1 MDDKS
6 SDGPLSHHLT
16 RVCGVKIYLAT
27 IGSRGDNEPFRA
39 LAREAAAAGHDVF
52 FAHTSDLPTEPSEP
66 YATLSLPGSFEA
78 LIADQG
84 VSITR
89 ALLNY
94 RTTMKPMLEAAYQA
108 VVEQIQEISP
118 DVVVYHPKLVTAPVA
133 AHAVGAI
140 AVIVELFPTLTPTTE
155 FPSLGL
161 PHGLPGFLNRAS
173 FGLLQLA
180 LASASAPAKKMAKER
195 GVLRHEPDLT
205 LCPVSEALV
214 PQPADW
220 PSHALV
226 TGAWTTPTVGTID
239 TELQEFLASGP
250 VVYAGFGSMK
260 DTHGAARAT
269 VIVEA
274 ARLLGF
280 KTLLVTGWGG
290 LEPSSDHVDA
300 PDVMVRS
307 AVPHSEVLP
316 QVAVAIHHGG
326 AGTTHAMV
334 RAGIPSVVMPF
345 VADQPWW
352 AARLKILGLGPGAV
366 SKSLTNPSA
375 LQRAMV
381 KAIECSDA
389 VRKAAEFMAL
399 EDGLGRALSIIE
411 DAEAGVQ
418 DLRPAT

>member
-1 MDDKS
+1 VELKS
-6 SDGPLSHHLT
+6 TDAGLSDHLT

-39 LAREAAAAGHDVF
+39 RAREAAAAGHDVY
-52 FAHTSDLPTEPSEP
+52 FAHTTDLPGEDHEP
-66 YATLSLPGSFEA
+66 YTSLSLPGSFEG
-78 LIADQG
+78 LIAEQG

-89 ALLNY
+89 ALLSY
-94 RTTMKPMLEAAYQA
+94 RTTMKPMLEAAYLA
-108 VVEQIQEISP
+108 VVEQIQEITP

-140 AVIVELFPTLTPTTE
+140 AVIVEMFPTLTPTAE
-155 FPSLGL
+155 FPALGL

-173 FGLLQLA
+173 FRMMGWA
-180 LASASAPAKKMAKER
+180 LGFAAQPAKKVAKQL
-195 GVLRHEPDLT
+195 GVVRHEPDLT
-205 LCPVSEALV
+205 LCPVSQALV
-214 PQPADW
+214 PQPKDW
-220 PSHALV
+220 PAHALV
-226 TGAWTTPTVGTID
+226 TGAWTSPTQGTMD
-239 TELQEFLASGP
+239 APLQEFLSSGP

-260 DTHGAARAT
+260 DTRGAARAA

-290 LEPSSDHVDA
+290 LEPSTEHVDA

-307 AVPHSEVLP
+307 SVPHAEVLP

-326 AGTTHAMV
+326 AGTTHAMI
-334 RAGIPSVVMPF
+334 RAGIPSVIMPF

-352 AARLKILGLGPGAV
+352 AARLKVLGLGPGAL
-366 SKSLTNPSA
+366 SKSMTNPLA
-375 LQRAMV
+375 LKRALV
-381 KAIECSDA
+381 KAIECADA
-389 VRKAAEFMAL
+389 VRTAAEFMAL
-399 EDGLGRALSIIE
+399 EDGLGRALGVIE

-418 DLRPAT
+418 DLRPA

>member
-1 MDDKS
+1 MEHKS
-6 SDGPLSHHLT
+6 SEGPLSHQLT

-52 FAHTSDLPTEPSEP
+52 FAHTSDLPSEPREP
-66 YATLSLPGSFEA
+66 YAELSIPGSFEA
-78 LIADQG
+78 QIAEHG

-94 RTTMKPMLEAAYQA
+94 RSTMKPMLEAANQA
-108 VVEQIQEISP
+108 VITQIQEVSP

-140 AVIVELFPTLTPTTE
+140 AVIVELFPTVTPTRE
-155 FPSLGL
+155 FPALGF
-161 PHGLPGFLNRAS
+161 PHGLPGRLNRAS
-173 FGLLQLA
+173 FRMIQWA
-180 LASASAPAKKMAKER
+180 LSGAAKPARKAAKEL

-205 LCPVSEALV
+205 LCPVSQALV

-220 PSHALV
+220 PGHALV
-226 TGAWTTPTVGTID
+226 TGAWTSPTVGTID

-260 DTHGAARAT
+260 DSRGAGRAT

-290 LEPSSDHVDA
+290 LEPSSAHVDA

-307 AVPHSEVLP
+307 TVPHSEVLP

-326 AGTTHAMV
+326 AGTTHAMIASGV
-334 RAGIPSVVMPF
+334 PSVIMPF
-345 VADQPWW
+345 LADQPWW
-352 AARLKILGLGPGAV
+352 AARLKHLGLGPGAV
-366 SKSLTNPSA
+366 PRSLTNPTTLNRA
-375 LQRAMV
+375 LV
-381 KAIECSDA
+381 GAIERGDA
-389 VRKAAEFMAL
+389 VRTAAEFMAL
-399 EDGLGRALSIIE
+399 EDGLGRALGIIE
-411 DAEAGVQ
+411 EAEAGVQ

>member
-1 MDDKS
+1 MELKS
-6 SDGPLSHHLT
+6 TDAWLSDHLT

-39 LAREAAAAGHDVF
+39 LALEAAAAGHEVY
-52 FAHTSDLPTEPSEP
+52 FAHTTDLPRQGREP
-66 YATLSLPGSFEA
+66 YTSLPLPGSFEG

-84 VSITR
+84 VSIPR
-89 ALLNY
+89 ALLTY

-108 VVEQIQEISP
+108 VVTQIQEIAP

-140 AVIVELFPTLTPTTE
+140 AVIVEMFPTLTPTAE
-155 FPSLGL
+155 FPALGL

-173 FGLLQLA
+173 FRLMGWA
-180 LASASAPAKKMAKER
+180 LRFATTPARKAAKEL

-205 LCPVSEALV
+205 LCPVSQALV
-214 PQPADW
+214 PQPKDW

-226 TGAWTTPTVGTID
+226 TGAWTSPTQGTMD
-239 TELQEFLASGP
+239 APLHEFLSTGP
-250 VVYAGFGSMK
+250 VIYAGFGSMK
-260 DTHGAARAT
+260 DNRGAARAT

-290 LEPSSDHVDA
+290 LEPSAEHVDA

-307 AVPHSEVLP
+307 SVPHAEVVP
-316 QVAVAIHHGG
+316 MVAVAIHHGG
-326 AGTTHAMV
+326 AGTTHAMI
-334 RAGIPSVVMPF
+334 RSGIPSVIMPF

-352 AARLKILGLGPGAV
+352 AARLKALGLGPGAV
-366 SKSLTNPSA
+366 SKAITNPRTLSRA
-375 LQRAMV
+375 LV
-381 KAIECSDA
+381 TAIECADA
-389 VRKAAEFMAL
+389 VRTASELMTL
-399 EDGLGRALSIIE
+399 EDGLGRALEIIE
-411 DAEAGVQ
+411 AAEAGVQ
-418 DLRPAT
+418 DLRPA

>member
-1 MDDKS
+1 V
-6 SDGPLSHHLT
+6 L
-16 RVCGVKIYLAT
+16 
-27 IGSRGDNEPFRA
+27 FR
-39 LAREAAAAGHDVF
+39 
-52 FAHTSDLPTEPSEP
+52 S
-66 YATLSLPGSFEA
+66 
-78 LIADQG
+78 
-84 VSITR
+84 
-89 ALLNY
+89 
-94 RTTMKPMLEAAYQA
+94 
-108 VVEQIQEISP
+108 
-118 DVVVYHPKLVTAPVA
+118 
-133 AHAVGAI
+133 
-140 AVIVELFPTLTPTTE
+140 
-155 FPSLGL
+155 
-161 PHGLPGFLNRAS
+161 PGFLNRAS

-226 TGAWTTPTVGTID
+226 TGAWTSPTLGTID

-260 DTHGAARAT
+260 DTHGAARAA

-290 LEPSSDHVDA
+290 LEPSTHHVDA
-300 PDVMVRS
+300 PVVMVRS

-352 AARLKILGLGPGAV
+352 AARLKVLGLGPGAV
-366 SKSLTNPSA
+366 SKSLTNPNT
-375 LQRAMV
+375 LKRAMV
-381 KAIECSDA
+381 RAIECADA
-389 VRKAAEFMAL
+389 VRKASEFMAL

-418 DLRPAT
+418 DLRPAA

>member
-1 MDDKS
+1 VPNKC
-6 SDGPLSHHLT
+6 SDARLSHHLT

-39 LAREAAAAGHDVF
+39 LAREAAAAGHEVF
-52 FAHTSDLPTEPSEP
+52 FAHTSDLPSEPHEP

-78 LIADQG
+78 LIAEHG

-89 ALLNY
+89 ALRGY
-94 RTTMKPMLEAAYQA
+94 RKTMKPMLEAAYQQ
-108 VVEQIQEISP
+108 VLEQIQEISP

-140 AVIVELFPTLTPTTE
+140 AVIVELFPTLTPTAE
-155 FPSLGL
+155 FPALGL

-173 FGLLQLA
+173 FRMIQLA
-180 LASASAPAKKMAKER
+180 LASAATPAKTLAKKL

-205 LCPVSEALV
+205 LCPVSQALV

-226 TGAWTTPTVGTID
+226 TGAWTSPTLGTID
-239 TELQEFLASGP
+239 TELHDFLASGP

-260 DTHGAARAT
+260 DTRGVQRAQ

-274 ARLLGF
+274 ARLVGF

-290 LEPSSDHVDA
+290 LEPSSEHVDA

-307 AVPHSEVLP
+307 TVPHSEVLP
-316 QVAVAIHHGG
+316 AVAVAIHHGG

-334 RAGIPSVVMPF
+334 RSGIPSVIMPF

-352 AARLKILGLGPGAV
+352 AGRLKILGLGPGPV
-366 SKSLTNPSA
+366 SKSVTNPNTLKRA
-375 LQRAMV
+375 LV
-381 KAIECSDA
+381 KAIECAEA
-389 VRKAAEFMAL
+389 VRKASEFMAL
-399 EDGLGRALSIIE
+399 EDGLGMALSIIE

-418 DLRPAT
+418 DLRPA

>member
-1 MDDKS
+1 MEDKS
-6 SDGPLSHHLT
+6 SEASLSHHLT

-39 LAREAAAAGHDVF
+39 LAREAASAGHEVF
-52 FAHTSDLPTEPSEP
+52 FAHTSDLSSEPHEP

-89 ALLNY
+89 AVRNY
-94 RTTMKPMLEAAYQA
+94 RSTMKPMLEAAYQA

-118 DVVVYHPKLVTAPVA
+118 DVVVYHPKLVTAPAA

-155 FPSLGL
+155 FPALGL

-180 LASASAPAKKMAKER
+180 LGAASAPAKKVAKEL
-195 GVLRHEPDLT
+195 GVLRYEPDLT
-205 LCPVSEALV
+205 LCPVSQALV

-226 TGAWTTPTVGTID
+226 TGQWSLPTVGSID
-239 TELQEFLASGP
+239 AELQDFLASGP

-260 DTHGAARAT
+260 DTRGAKRAA

-290 LEPSSDHVDA
+290 LEPSSEHVDS

-307 AVPHSEVLP
+307 SVPHSEVLP

-326 AGTTHAMV
+326 AGTTHAMM
-334 RAGIPSVVMPF
+334 RAGIPSVIMPF

-352 AARLKILGLGPGAV
+352 AARLKVLGLGPGAV
-366 SKSLTNPSA
+366 SKSLTNPNT
-375 LQRAMV
+375 LKRAIV
-381 KAIECSDA
+381 RAIECADA
-389 VRKAAEFMAL
+389 VRAAAEFMAL

>member
-1 MDDKS
+1 MGHKS

-52 FAHTSDLPTEPSEP
+52 FARTSDLPTEPHEP
-66 YATLSLPGSFEA
+66 YARLSLPGSFEA

-94 RTTMKPMLEAAYQA
+94 RTTMKPMLEAANQA

-155 FPSLGL
+155 FPALGL

-173 FGLLQLA
+173 FGLLQAA
-180 LASASAPAKKMAKER
+180 LASASAPAKKMAKEL

-205 LCPVSEALV
+205 LCPVSQALV
-214 PQPADW
+214 PQPVDW

-226 TGAWTTPTVGTID
+226 TGAWISPTLGTID
-239 TELQEFLASGP
+239 TELQEFLGSGP

-260 DTHGAARAT
+260 DTRGAARAT

-316 QVAVAIHHGG
+316 QIAVAIHHGG
-326 AGTTHAMV
+326 AGTTHAMIRSGV
-334 RAGIPSVVMPF
+334 PSVIMPF

-352 AARLKILGLGPGAV
+352 AARLKVLGLGPGAV
-366 SKSLTNPSA
+366 SKSLTNPNTLKRA
-375 LQRAMV
+375 LV
-381 KAIECSDA
+381 TAIECADA
-389 VRKAAEFMAL
+389 VSKASAFMAL

-418 DLRPAT
+418 DLRPAI